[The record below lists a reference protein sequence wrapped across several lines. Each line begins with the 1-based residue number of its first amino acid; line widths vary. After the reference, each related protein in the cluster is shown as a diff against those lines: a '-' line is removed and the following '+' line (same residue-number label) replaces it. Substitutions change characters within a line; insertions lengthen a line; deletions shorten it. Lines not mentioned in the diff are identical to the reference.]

1 MTRPLTHLEAIIES
15 HRSNFY
21 QAGKALMQIHD
32 VALYRDLLFDS
43 FGEYVKTR
51 WDMSKSQAYRLIDAS
66 KIIDNLSPIGDG
78 VIPANEAQARV
89 LSCLNEFDQRRIWRE
104 FISSGMAL
112 SASNIREF
120 IKRNMQNIPPNGH
133 TAQLNLIDVISE
145 DYKEA
150 VMAMLYQIRL
160 AHNDNWQQ
168 TSKQAGLYWSRVMKD
183 RIVHEK

>member
-1 MTRPLTHLEAIIES
+1 MTKPLTRLEAIIES

-66 KIIDNLSPIGDG
+66 KIVDNLSPIGDG
-78 VIPANEAQARV
+78 VIPANEAQTRV
-89 LSCLNEFDQRRIWRE
+89 LSCLSEFDQRRIWRE

-120 IKRNMQNIPPNGH
+120 VKRNMQKATNRH
-133 TAQLNLIDVISE
+133 QAQPNLIDIISAG
-145 DYKEA
+145 YKEA

-168 TSKQAGLYWSRVMKD
+168 TSKQTGLYWVRVMKG

>member
-1 MTRPLTHLEAIIES
+1 
-15 HRSNFY
+15 
-21 QAGKALMQIHD
+21 MQIHD

-43 FGEYVKTR
+43 FEEYVKTR

-104 FISSGMAL
+104 FILSGMAL

-133 TAQLNLIDVISE
+133 TAQPNLIEIISAG
-145 DYKEA
+145 YKEA

-168 TSKQAGLYWSRVMKD
+168 TSKQAGLYWSRVMKE
-183 RIVHEK
+183 RIVYEK

>member
-112 SASNIREF
+112 SAYNIREF
-120 IKRNMQNIPPNGH
+120 IKRNMQKASNTH
-133 TAQLNLIDVISE
+133 QAQPNLIDIISAG
-145 DYKEA
+145 YKEA

-160 AHNDNWQQ
+160 SHNDNWQQ
-168 TSKQAGLYWSRVMKD
+168 TSKQAGLYWSRVMKE
-183 RIVHEK
+183 RIVYEK